1 MWIDRQGRGA
11 LIERRDMDGLMRGFL
26 ISALALIALVL
37 LVNGAD
43 VFVPLAVA
51 MLVWFLINAIA
62 NGIRRIPLGGSGLP
76 RSVALFFAVAVILGC
91 GVLVV
96 DLIIRNVSAMSAR
109 RIDFS
114 SSLNPLIDKV
124 AEWIGVSNTDVLNK
138 FFDTIGIEQLLGK
151 IVSTTASFSGQLG
164 VVLLYVVF
172 LLVEQQFFDLK
183 LRALIRDDKRRELLQ
198 GILSAIAHDV
208 QKYIWIMTVV
218 SALTAGL
225 SYAVMHWV
233 GLEHL
238 AFWAFLIFI
247 LNFIPTI
254 GSILA
259 TALPTLFALVQFQ
272 GFSEALTLFI
282 AIGLIEMAVGSLLQ
296 PRLAGQS
303 LNLSQF
309 VVVLSLFVWG
319 AIWGITGMFLAVPLT
334 VIVMIVFSN
343 VETTRPVAI
352 LLSQDGSLASLED
365 RAKATRRR
373 RT

>member
-1 MWIDRQGRGA
+1 
-11 LIERRDMDGLMRGFL
+11 MRGFL
-26 ISALALIALVL
+26 ISALALIALIL
-37 LVNGAD
+37 LVNGSD

-51 MLVWFLINAIA
+51 MLIWFLINAIA
-62 NGIRRIPLGGSGLP
+62 TGISRIPLGGSRLP
-76 RSVALFFAVAVILGC
+76 RSLALFLSVVVILGS

-114 SSLNPLIDKV
+114 SSLNPLVDKV
-124 AEWIGVSNTDVLNK
+124 ADWIGVSNSDVLNK

-164 VVLLYVVF
+164 VVMLYVVF

-183 LRALIRDDKRRELLQ
+183 LKALIRDDKRRDLVR

-225 SYAVMHWV
+225 SYAVMQWV
-233 GLEHL
+233 GLDHL

-259 TALPTLFALVQFQ
+259 TALPALFAVVQFQ
-272 GFSEALTLFI
+272 GFAEALTLFFV
-282 AIGLIEMAVGSLLQ
+282 IGLIEMAVGSLLQ
-296 PRLAGQS
+296 PRLAGRS

-343 VETTRPVAI
+343 FQTTRPVAV
-352 LLSQDGSLASLED
+352 LLSQDGSLASLAD
-365 RAKATRRR
+365 RAKAARQ
-373 RT
+373 

>member
-1 MWIDRQGRGA
+1 
-11 LIERRDMDGLMRGFL
+11 MDTLTRAFL
-26 ISALALIALVL
+26 ISGLALIALIL
-37 LVNGAD
+37 LVNGSD

-62 NGIRRIPLGGSGLP
+62 TGIKRIPLGGKLVP
-76 RSVALFFAVAVILGC
+76 RPVALLLSVAAILGS
-91 GVLVV
+91 GFLIV

-114 SSLNPLIDKV
+114 SSLNPLVDKV
-124 AEWIGVSNTDVLNK
+124 AEWIGVSNSEVLNK

-164 VVLLYVVF
+164 VVSLYVVF
-172 LLVEQQFFDLK
+172 LLVEQQFFDVK
-183 LRALIRDDKRRELLQ
+183 LRALIRDDKRRELVR

-218 SALTAGL
+218 SALTAIL
-225 SYAVMHWV
+225 SYAVMQWV
-233 GLEHL
+233 GLDHL

-259 TALPTLFALVQFQ
+259 TALPALFAVVQFQ
-272 GFSEALTLFI
+272 GFSEALTLFV
-282 AIGLIEMAVGSLLQ
+282 AIGVIEMAVGWFLQ

-319 AIWGITGMFLAVPLT
+319 AIWGIVGMFLAVPLT
-334 VIVMIVFSN
+334 VIVMIIFSN
-343 VETTRPVAI
+343 FKTTRPVAI
-352 LLSQDGSLASLED
+352 LLSETGNLASLD
-365 RAKATRRR
+365 RRLKDNDR
-373 RT
+373 